1 MQLCPEAQAIS
12 PLPPQQ
18 AHLAPATSQVTRQL
32 ERPWPWVLIF
42 GFGTQ
47 LVLIICVTCLGLSAL
62 STTDTRLHS
71 LTQRHMNSLQL
82 LKEMR
87 LALGQ
92 HVTSLAS
99 LVGQQEAFQREGV
112 AQQLQQYAARFVQAR
127 RELLALPLTTRE
139 LELLEQQWHIN
150 QQLIPLQQELIALGL
165 AGHRQAAQE
174 QFIQQV
180 IPLQNASLERLFQLE
195 GLSQSLARD
204 AMQEA
209 TQVHARTRNAMLWLS
224 LLALVV
230 GLLIAVTVGR
240 RIHQAYV
247 ERERLATHDPLTGLP
262 NRTLLLDR
270 LDQAILRSRRQRTL
284 VGLLFIDLD
293 GFKQV
298 NDRLGHAVGD
308 ELLRHM
314 ATRLSKLIRAGDI
327 VARLGGDEFIIG
339 ILDAGSRVRIGQVSD
354 KLLTAIAEPI
364 RIAEHSIAL
373 SGSVGICIF
382 PDDGHD
388 AHTLLNCADFAMYAA
403 KDAGKNQIRHY
414 SPELCTQRPPLPY
427 PTSGL

>member
-1 MQLCPEAQAIS
+1 ML
-12 PLPPQQ
+12 L
-18 AHLAPATSQVTRQL
+18 
-32 ERPWPWVLIF
+32 F

-47 LVLIICVTCLGLSAL
+47 LILIICVTCLGLSAL
-62 STTDTRLHS
+62 STTDARLHK
-71 LTQRHMNSLQL
+71 LTQQHMHGLGL

-87 LALGQ
+87 LALDR
-92 HVTSLAS
+92 HVSSLAS
-99 LVGQQEAFQREGV
+99 LVGQQEAFQREAV
-112 AQQLQQYAARFVQAR
+112 TQQLQQHVARFDQAR
-127 RELLALPLTTRE
+127 RELLALPLSVRE
-139 LELLEQQWHIN
+139 LELLERQWHSS

-165 AGHRQAAQE
+165 AGQRQAAQ
-174 QFIQQV
+174 QLFIQQV
-180 IPLQNASLERLFQLE
+180 IPIQNASLERLLE
-195 GLSQSLARD
+195 LEDLSQSLTRD
-204 AMQEA
+204 AVQQA
-209 TQVHARTRNAMLWLS
+209 TQAHARTRNAMLWLS
-224 LLALVV
+224 LLALVL

-262 NRTLLLDR
+262 NRVLLLDR

-314 ATRLSKLIRAGDI
+314 ATRLTRLIRAGDI

-339 ILDAGSRVRIGQVSD
+339 ILDAGSRARIGQVSD
-354 KLLTAIAEPI
+354 KLLSAIAEPI

-414 SPELCTQRPPLPY
+414 TPELTAQRTTLPC
-427 PTSGL
+427 PASGG